1 MSFEYLNGPIT
12 PGSTF
17 HIVSSIEVGSS
28 TGDIFSTGD
37 HNTGDKYYSFLSSK
51 DRYVNFNDVYK
62 KPFHYKTT
70 DEDGDIVYIYPLYIC
85 SAPDR
90 EKLNKKDDSIG
101 FPLYY
106 EHGKTYPDDT
116 KTINKGSTI
125 PPPNIVKSVDVLND
139 MEFYVFDSEG
149 SNSDKGYYY
158 PLSLAKPQGTFH
170 SHIFDSYHGITF
182 YMPNDDGHQM
192 SDIPSEVDT
201 YFYHPYADIS
211 NSKYT
216 FTKEPDG
223 GFSFQLNSAGSYLET
238 TLYRRY
244 ITVDDGMV
252 TQSVNDQDRA
262 VFNLMPTEHNI
273 TTGVIHAG
281 VPYKIQR
288 NGSDVDFKFMKR
300 ISQHTDFLSE
310 FTVEK
315 MDSVHPQQGKLG
327 SSLVPDWK
335 NFHTLSSNN
344 ITFYFVPTEDVL
356 FDVATSSSA
365 LYSGHKSIDFVS
377 LYISGKQPKIRG
389 EYHTYKHGDTNPV
402 NVYPREISH
411 TTSLVHAI
419 RGNHTQYCKSHE
431 HCGKCHGV
439 CKGDYRNYNCVED
452 SVSGTRSDHEYFT
465 CDHHRFQESSHHVKK
480 SSSGNHSKTLII
492 MACVLALVFITGIVL
507 YEERKTIL
515 QHFRKIK
522 NGR

>member
-17 HIVSSIEVGSS
+17 HIVSSIVVSPS
-28 TGDIFSTGD
+28 TNDIFSGGEHTTD
-37 HNTGDKYYSFLSSK
+37 DVYYSFLSSK
-51 DRYVNFNDVYK
+51 DKYINFDDVYN
-62 KPFHYKTT
+62 KPFYYKIKDDNT
-70 DEDGDIVYIYPLYIC
+70 DIYFYPVYIN
-85 SAPDR
+85 SGVGR
-90 EKLNKKDDSIG
+90 EELQIQDGSIA

-106 EHGKTYPDDT
+106 EYARQYPDDT
-116 KTINKGSTI
+116 NTIQQGTTV
-125 PPPNIVKSVDVLND
+125 PPPNIVKPVDVLKY
-139 MEFYVFDSEG
+139 MEFYAFDSL
-149 SNSDKGYYY
+149 SSSDDKGYYY
-158 PLSLAKPQGTFH
+158 PLTLDQPEG
-170 SHIFDSYHGITF
+170 SYHTHMFKSYPDITF
-182 YMPNDDGHQM
+182 YMEEGGYHM
-192 SDIPSEVDT
+192 ADIPSEVDT

-216 FTKEPDG
+216 FTKEPNG

-238 TLYRRY
+238 TLYRRF
-244 ITVDDGMV
+244 IAVDNDMV

-262 VFNLMPTEHNI
+262 TFRLIPTDHNVNTDTI
-273 TTGVIHAG
+273 YAG
-281 VPYKIQR
+281 IPYKIQYE
-288 NGSDVDFKFMKR
+288 GYDVDFKFMKR
-300 ISQHTDFLSE
+300 ISQHTDFLSD
-310 FTVEK
+310 FTVEH
-315 MDSVHPQQGKLG
+315 MDGVHPQQGKLG
-327 SSLVPDWK
+327 LSIEPDWK
-335 NFHTLSSNN
+335 TFHALSSNN
-344 ITFYFVPTEDVL
+344 ITFYFIPTEDTL

-365 LYSGHKSIDFVS
+365 LYSGHKSIDFAS
-377 LYISGKQPKIRG
+377 LYISGKQLKIRG
-389 EYHTYKHGDTNPV
+389 EYHTYKHGDTGPV

-419 RGNHTQYCKSHE
+419 KGNHTQYCKSHE

-465 CDHHRFQESSHHVKK
+465 CDHERFHESSQHVKK
-480 SSSGNHSKTLII
+480 SSTGHHSKTLII